1 MQLSMCNPAGI
12 MAPCGPHHVRL
23 LSSVAESSPTRD
35 EGTTCF
41 SNCFPKPPL
50 GWGFCEA
57 PSDVLLFLVCVLD
70 TNVLC

>member
-41 SNCFPKPPL
+41 SNCFPKAPL